1 MLINIWLTSSVQ
13 CMCLRLVCEVS
24 VVLSSPSLL
33 PSPTQPPHCLGCK
46 EGKELLS
53 PKSYDVAGAP
63 FCEKELSSQTAAGSR
78 LMGLNSGAEAEERLY
93 IPTLWLLSTPP
104 PPSPP
109 VEAVELL
116 QYFLLL
122 LLLLVDF
129 GWLVLLFCS
138 KKQLY

>member
-1 MLINIWLTSSVQ
+1 M
-13 CMCLRLVCEVS
+13 
-24 VVLSSPSLL
+24 
-33 PSPTQPPHCLGCK
+33 
-46 EGKELLS
+46 S

-78 LMGLNSGAEAEERLY
+78 LMGLNSGAKAEERLA
-93 IPTLWLLSTPP
+93 PTLWLLSTPP
-104 PPSPP
+104 LSSP

-122 LLLLVDF
+122 FLLLVDF

-138 KKQLY
+138 KK

>member
-1 MLINIWLTSSVQ
+1 
-13 CMCLRLVCEVS
+13 MCLRLVCEVS

-78 LMGLNSGAEAEERLY
+78 LMGLNSGAKAEERLA
-93 IPTLWLLSTPP
+93 PTLWLLSTSPP
-104 PPSPP
+104 LSSP

-122 LLLLVDF
+122 LSLLVDF